1 MDETINT
8 VITEADDWDDID
20 LSDVSDN
27 AAEEEMVSGS
37 EETGEADQRGPESD
51 TEPEEATEAQEQTDG
66 QSEADQLFTLKHLDE
81 TRQVSRDE
89 VIALAQKG
97 MDYDRIRQDRDQ
109 AKAEA
114 ARLSELESFLKE
126 LAAPSNMTVDELM
139 DQTRAN
145 LLAER
150 EGIDRSIALQR
161 VKLDRDRKA
170 LEAQRQIVERQNQA
184 GAQQA
189 ADQQRMQ
196 ESMDR
201 FIKSHPDLDAK
212 DIPREVWEAFAA
224 GKDLGDAY
232 ALHEAKA
239 LRETLAER
247 EKELEALKQNQKNQA
262 RSTGSQTSA
271 GDKKSTADDEFDRL
285 WYDGT

>member
-27 AAEEEMVSGS
+27 EAEEEMVSGS

-51 TEPEEATEAQEQTDG
+51 TEPEEAPEAAEQTDG
-66 QSEADQLFTLKHLDE
+66 QGEADQLFTLKHLDE
-81 TRQVSRDE
+81 TRQVGRDE

-97 MDYDRIRQDRDQ
+97 MDYDRIRQDRDN
-109 AKAEA
+109 ARAEA
-114 ARLSELESFLKE
+114 ARLSELETFLQE
-126 LAAPSNMTVDELM
+126 LAAPGGMTVDELM
-139 DQTRAN
+139 DRTRAN
-145 LLAER
+145 MLAEQK
-150 EGIDRSIALQR
+150 GIDQETALER
-161 VKLDRDRKA
+161 VRLDRERRALDADR
-170 LEAQRQIVERQNQA
+170 QA

-189 ADQQRMQ
+189 SEQQRMQ

-201 FIKSHPDLDAK
+201 FIKGHPDLDAK

-232 ALHEAKA
+232 ALHEAKQ

-247 EKELEALKQNQKNQA
+247 DRELETLRQNQKNKA
-262 RSTGSQTSA
+262 RSTGSQTTA